1 MANSNSFFAFLA
13 GAVTGA
19 ALLLLANTDKG
30 VEVMEDIKEKGSEAL
45 NDGRAAVLNGLDK
58 LENGRNSK
66 PRRTRKKRRPSN
78 MAKENSALGVLAGET
93 RDYVNL
99 AIDEVKLKTT
109 RGLSTALGQI
119 LSWLIIIAVLSLV
132 LGLLSLALL
141 QWINGLVGSPW
152 GTLIV
157 AAVFGLALL
166 ILFLNRQKLFR
177 NMFVKLFIDV
187 FYDTDDDEQ

>member
-1 MANSNSFFAFLA
+1 
-13 GAVTGA
+13 
-19 ALLLLANTDKG
+19 
-30 VEVMEDIKEKGSEAL
+30 
-45 NDGRAAVLNGLDK
+45 
-58 LENGRNSK
+58 
-66 PRRTRKKRRPSN
+66 
-78 MAKENSALGVLAGET
+78 MAKENNTLGLLANET

-119 LSWLIIIAVLSLV
+119 LAWLILIAVLSLV

-141 QWINGLVGSPW
+141 QWINGRVGSPW

-157 AAVFGLALL
+157 AGIFLLALA
-166 ILFLNRQKLFR
+166 ILFLNRQRLFR

-187 FYDTDDDEQ
+187 FYDTDDDE

>member
-1 MANSNSFFAFLA
+1 
-13 GAVTGA
+13 
-19 ALLLLANTDKG
+19 
-30 VEVMEDIKEKGSEAL
+30 
-45 NDGRAAVLNGLDK
+45 
-58 LENGRNSK
+58 
-66 PRRTRKKRRPSN
+66 

-141 QWINGLVGSPW
+141 QWINRLVGSPW

-177 NMFVKLFIDV
+177 DMFVKLFIDV
-187 FYDTDDDEQ
+187 FYDTDDDE

>member
-1 MANSNSFFAFLA
+1 
-13 GAVTGA
+13 
-19 ALLLLANTDKG
+19 
-30 VEVMEDIKEKGSEAL
+30 
-45 NDGRAAVLNGLDK
+45 
-58 LENGRNSK
+58 
-66 PRRTRKKRRPSN
+66 

-177 NMFVKLFIDV
+177 DMFVKLFIDV

>member
-1 MANSNSFFAFLA
+1 
-13 GAVTGA
+13 
-19 ALLLLANTDKG
+19 
-30 VEVMEDIKEKGSEAL
+30 
-45 NDGRAAVLNGLDK
+45 
-58 LENGRNSK
+58 
-66 PRRTRKKRRPSN
+66 

-177 NMFVKLFIDV
+177 DLFVKLFIDV

>member
-1 MANSNSFFAFLA
+1 
-13 GAVTGA
+13 
-19 ALLLLANTDKG
+19 
-30 VEVMEDIKEKGSEAL
+30 
-45 NDGRAAVLNGLDK
+45 
-58 LENGRNSK
+58 
-66 PRRTRKKRRPSN
+66 

-119 LSWLIIIAVLSLV
+119 LSWLIIIAVLSLL

-177 NMFVKLFIDV
+177 DMFVKLFIDV

>member
-1 MANSNSFFAFLA
+1 
-13 GAVTGA
+13 
-19 ALLLLANTDKG
+19 
-30 VEVMEDIKEKGSEAL
+30 
-45 NDGRAAVLNGLDK
+45 
-58 LENGRNSK
+58 
-66 PRRTRKKRRPSN
+66 

-177 NMFVKLFIDV
+177 DMFVKLFIDL